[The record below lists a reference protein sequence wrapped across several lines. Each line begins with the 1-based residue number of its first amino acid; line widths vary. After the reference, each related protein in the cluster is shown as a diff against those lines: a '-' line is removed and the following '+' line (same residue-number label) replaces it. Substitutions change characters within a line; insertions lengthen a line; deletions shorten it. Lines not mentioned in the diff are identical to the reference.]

1 VTMTGQL
8 DDDPSDAGVDIDLKV
23 SSNDISTL
31 GLLSGKPLPAQP
43 LELKAN
49 FSGSTRDF
57 VIRNLSGS
65 LGDSY
70 LDATL
75 DVSLSGSKPTVK
87 LVANSKYINVAP
99 FINTDKSEEQQA
111 TGEPAKDRLIPATPL
126 PLDLLNS
133 ADVDI
138 KLNIAELKYTQDSL
152 KDFKLDID
160 LQAGVLQVQDFS
172 FNAPGGT
179 FSTTLL
185 VQPTDTNNANV
196 KLDVSAED
204 FIFNLKG
211 VSAEKLK
218 ETPTFDVEIHVN
230 GRGSDLQKLAASTNG
245 YITLKSPGGLLEGVD
260 LSILDTFI
268 LDEVFSLLMPKSDQP
283 TDEQLSCAAA
293 VLSIKNGLI
302 KTTPAVAF
310 TTEKITIVTKG
321 TLDLKTEKMNFNFNA
336 TPNNALQISAGELF
350 NPYILISGTL
360 AKPAVGL
367 DPAKAL
373 LHGGAAIGTAGISIL
388 AKGLLDRVGNAS
400 PVCEEML
407 KAPPPQG

>member
-70 LDATL
+70 LDARL

-87 LVANSKYINVAP
+87 LVANSKYINLAP
-99 FINTDKSEEQQA
+99 FIDTEKTEEQQA
-111 TGEPAKDRLIPATPL
+111 TEKPAKDRLIPATPL

-138 KLNIAELKYTQDSL
+138 LLNIAELRFPKDSL
-152 KDFKLDID
+152 KNLKLDVD
-160 LQAGVLQVQDFS
+160 VQAGVLQVQDFS
-172 FNAPGGT
+172 FSAPGGT

-204 FIFNLKG
+204 FILNLKG
-211 VSAEKLK
+211 VSADKLK

-260 LSILDTFI
+260 LSLLDTFI
-268 LDEVFSLLMPKSDQP
+268 LDEVFSLLMPKSDKP
-283 TDEQLSCAAA
+283 TDEQLSCAATI
-293 VLSIKNGLI
+293 LSIKNGLI
-302 KTTPAVAF
+302 KTTPALAF

-360 AKPAVGL
+360 AKPSVGL

-400 PVCEEML
+400 PVCNEML
-407 KAPPPQG
+407 KAPPPKG